1 MKNLYDDKEF
11 WVGRVAVAKNLG
23 DPFHSVYRS
32 GPKEWN
38 RIITNRLKIMDEH
51 ISSEHRVLDAGCAF
65 GWLSQ
70 YIPNPYTGVDQPPAL
85 LEYGRELYPGI
96 NLVEAELQNL
106 PFDDDSFDWVVC
118 SCVKYGIVECEENGL
133 MPKGRWNK
141 IEKEFL
147 RVSKGAIIWPSYQDD
162 FEIIT
167 R

>member
-1 MKNLYDDKEF
+1 
-11 WVGRVAVAKNLG
+11 
-23 DPFHSVYRS
+23 
-32 GPKEWN
+32 
-38 RIITNRLKIMDEH
+38 MDEH

-70 YIPNPYTGVDQPPAL
+70 YIPNPYTGVDQTPAL